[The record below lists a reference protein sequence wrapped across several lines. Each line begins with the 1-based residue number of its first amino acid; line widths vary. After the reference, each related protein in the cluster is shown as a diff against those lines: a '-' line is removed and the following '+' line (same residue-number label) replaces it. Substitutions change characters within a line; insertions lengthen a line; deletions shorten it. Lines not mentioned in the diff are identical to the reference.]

1 MTSGMSLLEG
11 RLEALALNHVRDSYK
26 MTSGTFLIEG
36 RLEALALNRVRGS
49 YIWLEVYSFLKDVWK
64 LLPQNM

>member
-36 RLEALALNRVRGS
+36 RLEARLKS
-49 YIWLEVYSFLKDVWK
+49 Y
-64 LLPQNM
+64 